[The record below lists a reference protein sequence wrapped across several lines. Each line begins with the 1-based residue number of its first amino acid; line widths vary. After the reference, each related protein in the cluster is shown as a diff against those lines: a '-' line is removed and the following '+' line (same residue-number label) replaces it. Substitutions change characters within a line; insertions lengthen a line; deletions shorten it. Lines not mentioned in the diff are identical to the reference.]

1 VRIATKYWLTRSSK
15 ESFSSSVIATCPVSG
30 SVGETLKDIRAFTRK
45 FGVVTSIKAY
55 WDRNKPR
62 PAEDALYAVMPSM
75 GVNLVDCSSIQG
87 YTNDALIKMLSGEGA
102 CTILMSY
109 HSKYA
114 QWTLLCRLW
123 MIPLLQ
129 EPPNTTLS

>member
-1 VRIATKYWLTRSSK
+1 MPQTKIKIFWDLSAYSNQILVDLIFSRN
-15 ESFSSSVIATCPVSG
+15 FSSSVIATCPVSG
-30 SVGETLKDIRAFTRK
+30 SAGETLKDIRAFTCK

-55 WDRNKPR
+55 WDRNQLR

-87 YTNDALIKMLSGEGA
+87 YTNDGLIKMLSGEGA

-109 HSKYA
+109 HSKYSPSGR
-114 QWTLLCRLW
+114 CYV
-123 MIPLLQ
+123 
-129 EPPNTTLS
+129 SHG